1 MCEERQHTSVR
12 KDQIVGEE
20 KIKTRSGWERT
31 TDEHLPEAGPEAAEH
46 TYIYD
51 HSRVLRGSSLDI
63 LLNYL
68 LIRLILDRKRIIPG
82 LDERILV

>member
-1 MCEERQHTSVR
+1 M
-12 KDQIVGEE
+12 GEE
-20 KIKTRSGWERT
+20 KIKTRSEWERT
-31 TDEHLPEAGPEAAEH
+31 TDEHLPEAGPEATTH

-51 HSRVLRGSSLDI
+51 HSRVLRRSILDA

-68 LIRLILDRKRIIPG
+68 LIRLVLDKKRTIPG

>member
-1 MCEERQHTSVR
+1 M
-12 KDQIVGEE
+12 GEE
-20 KIKTRSGWERT
+20 KIKTRSGWERSA
-31 TDEHLPEAGPEAAEH
+31 DEHLPEAGPEAAEH

>member
-1 MCEERQHTSVR
+1 M
-12 KDQIVGEE
+12 GEE
-20 KIKTRSGWERT
+20 KIKTRSGWERSV
-31 TDEHLPEAGPEAAEH
+31 DEHLPEAGPEAAGH

>member
-1 MCEERQHTSVR
+1 MCEDRQHTSVR
-12 KDQIVGEE
+12 KDQIEGEE

-31 TDEHLPEAGPEAAEH
+31 ADEHLPEAGPEATGH

-68 LIRLILDRKRIIPG
+68 IIRLVLDRKRIIQG

>member
-1 MCEERQHTSVR
+1 MCEERQHSSVR

-20 KIKTRSGWERT
+20 KIKTRSGWERSA
-31 TDEHLPEAGPEAAEH
+31 DEHLPEAGPEAAGH

-63 LLNYL
+63 LSNYL
-68 LIRLILDRKRIIPG
+68 LIRLVLDRKRIIQG

>member
-1 MCEERQHTSVR
+1 M
-12 KDQIVGEE
+12 GEE
-20 KIKTRSGWERT
+20 KIKTRSGWERSV
-31 TDEHLPEAGPEAAEH
+31 DEHLPEAGPEAAGH

-51 HSRVLRGSSLDI
+51 HSRVLRESSLDI

-68 LIRLILDRKRIIPG
+68 IIRLVLDKKRIIQG

>member
-1 MCEERQHTSVR
+1 MCEDRQHTSVR
-12 KDQIVGEE
+12 KDQIEGEE

-31 TDEHLPEAGPEAAEH
+31 TDEYLPEAGPEAAGH

-68 LIRLILDRKRIIPG
+68 LIRLVLDGKRLIPD
-82 LDERILV
+82 LDGRILV

>member
-1 MCEERQHTSVR
+1 MCKERQHTSVR

-31 TDEHLPEAGPEAAEH
+31 ADEHLPEAGPEATAH

-68 LIRLILDRKRIIPG
+68 IIRLVLDRKIFIPG

>member
-20 KIKTRSGWERT
+20 KIKTRSGWERSA
-31 TDEHLPEAGPEAAEH
+31 DEHLPEAGPEAAEH

-68 LIRLILDRKRIIPG
+68 LIRLVLDRKRLIQDW
-82 LDERILV
+82 DERILV